1 MTGPT
6 RLDQGLARHQRLRQS
21 RLFDE
26 TYAQGNKRVG
36 RFMVLWLRA
45 GEGAAL
51 RLGVVAGR
59 KVGDAV
65 ARARARRRLREV
77 YRRNRSQ
84 LAGEFDVILIARAP
98 VTRAPWDEIVGEF
111 LGLARRAGIVKNDTR
126 S

>member
-6 RLDQGLARHQRLRQS
+6 RPDQGLARHQRLIQS

-36 RFMVLWLRA
+36 RFMVLWVRA

-77 YRRNRSQ
+77 YRRHRNE
-84 LAGEFDVILIARAP
+84 LAGECDVILVARAP
-98 VTRAPWDEIVGEF
+98 VTRGPWEEVVGEF
-111 LGLARRAGIVKNDTR
+111 LGLARRAGLMKKDG
-126 S
+126 

>member
-1 MTGPT
+1 MTTP
-6 RLDQGLARHQRLRQS
+6 DQGLARHQRLVSS

-36 RFMVLWLRA
+36 RLMVLWLRA
-45 GEGAAL
+45 GEGASL

-77 YRRNRSQ
+77 YRRNR
-84 LAGEFDVILIARAP
+84 AGLEGAVDVVLVARAP
-98 VTRAPWDEIVGEF
+98 LTRAPWETVVGEF
-111 LGLARRAGIVKNDTR
+111 LELAKRAGVLRRDAGG
-126 S
+126 